1 MIRERSKWERRVSGR
16 EEDTEKEIDNVFLK
30 IDRIEFLLSVV
41 YIYTVYVSTA
51 DCINRERKEK
61 ILFT

>member
-51 DCINRERKEK
+51 DGINRERKEK